1 MPGRRD
7 LNNWLAITL
16 VGYLILQFAIA
27 YMASRFIKVE
37 ADYFVAGRRL
47 GVYAVAMSVF
57 ATWFGAESVMGASGA
72 VAQEGLAGGS
82 ADPFG
87 YTLALLGMATFL
99 AFKMREAGVIT
110 FVDFFRQRFGP
121 TANWMAAVLSIPTSV
136 IWASAQLLAMG
147 EIVAAVTGLDLT
159 VGLLIGAAVIIVYTT
174 VGGLLGDVITDI
186 VQGSILIVGL
196 AVLLIVVL
204 MTDGFSL
211 SSIRPEQL
219 SFSGF
224 NEAGEP
230 ESFLSTLN
238 RWMIPIVG
246 SLVAQEAIARFLGA
260 TSASAARKGC
270 YIAAGLYLA
279 VGMVP
284 VVIGLVGAAAGFV
297 PSGQDAFLPE
307 LAEQYLHPAMYVILM
322 GALVSAI
329 LSTVDTT
336 LLAVSAL
343 TTRNLV
349 EPSFPNLSEKA
360 KVRVGRAMTATAGL
374 VALFIAASGETIKGL
389 VDLASSFGSAGIVVA
404 LLFGLHTK
412 FGDERAAVSALIVG
426 SLLSFVGDGHVGV
439 LMAPLVNEDTQ
450 TNMPMLF
457 FGWEGGFVFSVA
469 GALAAYVL
477 VALATAP
484 KRPAEISAS

>member
-1 MPGRRD
+1 M
-7 LNNWLAITL
+7 NQWIVMAL
-16 VGYLILQFAIA
+16 VAYLVIQFVIA
-27 YMASRFIKVE
+27 YMASRYIKVE

-72 VAQEGLAGGS
+72 VAEEGLAGGS

-121 TANWMAAVLSIPTSV
+121 TANWMAALLSIPTSV

-159 VGLLIGAAVIIVYTT
+159 AGLMIGAAVIIIYTT
-174 VGGLLGDVITDI
+174 VGGLLGDVITDV
-186 VQGSILIVGL
+186 VQGT
-196 AVLLIVVL
+196 LLIIGLVILLTVVL
-204 MTDGFSL
+204 ATNGFSL
-211 SSIRPEQL
+211 ANISPEQL
-219 SFSGF
+219 SLSGF
-224 NEAGEP
+224 DEEGQP
-230 ESFLSTLN
+230 EGFLATLN

-260 TSASAARKGC
+260 TNASAARTGC

-279 VGMVP
+279 VGMIP
-284 VVIGLVGAAAGFV
+284 VVIGLVGTAAGFV

-307 LAEQYLHPAMYVILM
+307 LAQQYLHPAMYVILM

-343 TTRNLV
+343 TTRNLI
-349 EPSFPNLSEKA
+349 EPSYPNLSEKA

-389 VDLASSFGSAGIVVA
+389 VELASSFGSAGIVVA

-426 SLLSFVGDGHVGV
+426 SLLSFVGDGHVATLLSMIVGEGAGET
-439 LMAPLVNEDTQ
+439 LPPILS
-450 TNMPMLF
+450 
-457 FGWEGGFVFSVA
+457 GWEGGFVFSVA

-477 VALATAP
+477 VASFTSRRSQVATAD
-484 KRPAEISAS
+484 

>member
-1 MPGRRD
+1 M
-7 LNNWLAITL
+7 NQWIVVAL
-16 VGYLILQFAIA
+16 VAYLVIQFFIA

-37 ADYFVAGRRL
+37 ADYFVAGRKL

-147 EIVAAVTGLDLT
+147 EIVAAVTGMDLM
-159 VGLLIGAAVIIVYTT
+159 VGLLIGAGVIIVYTT

-186 VQGSILIVGL
+186 VQGTVLIVGL
-196 AVLLIVVL
+196 AVLLVVVL
-204 MTDGFSL
+204 MTNGFSL
-211 SSIRPEQL
+211 ANISPEQL

-230 ESFLSTLN
+230 EGFLATLN

-260 TSASAARKGC
+260 TSASVARKGC
-270 YIAAGLYLA
+270 YIAAALYLA
-279 VGMVP
+279 VGMIP
-284 VVIGLVGAAAGFV
+284 VIIGLVGTAAGFV

-307 LAEQYLHPAMYVILM
+307 LAQQYLNPIMYVVLM

-343 TTRNLV
+343 ATRNLI
-349 EPSFPNLSEKA
+349 EPSFPNLSEEA
-360 KVRVGRAMTATAGL
+360 RVRVGRTMSAIAGL

-412 FGDERAAVSALIVG
+412 FGDERAAVSALVVG

-439 LMAPLVNEDTQ
+439 VTSPIFSEDVQAT
-450 TNMPMLF
+450 MPMFF
-457 FGWEGGFVFSVA
+457 FGWEGGFVFSIV
-469 GALAAYVL
+469 GALAAYVA
-477 VALATAP
+477 VAWFTSRRPQIATAD
-484 KRPAEISAS
+484 